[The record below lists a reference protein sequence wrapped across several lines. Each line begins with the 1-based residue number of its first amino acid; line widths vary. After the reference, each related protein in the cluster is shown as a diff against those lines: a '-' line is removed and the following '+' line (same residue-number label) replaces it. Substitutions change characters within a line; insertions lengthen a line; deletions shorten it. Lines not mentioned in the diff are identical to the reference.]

1 MTTNDSNGHG
11 RTRGVLATIIALIAA
26 MAIALPFTFLAPS
39 TASAADGTDGGA
51 LEITSSQLA
60 KTTIVDTEGV
70 QLTLEF
76 RVPDN
81 AFHAGDTSTIQL
93 PAGFVFYSDS
103 TFDVTSSTGVTVA
116 HATVT
121 RDASTMTMTYTDY
134 VDDHS
139 NITGSLHFTFKMD
152 PNNEPAQGDHPFDLL
167 VDNKPVDCGT
177 ITVGQMQGDD
187 PNETFA
193 KYGWQDTSTPDEIQ
207 YAMRVNGAGI
217 DMHDVTLTDTLETPA
232 ASYLP
237 ESFAVKLGDFTLD
250 DEGHYQLENQQD
262 ITDQCPRTF
271 TDDGRGFSIS
281 LPDLPG
287 KGAFVLYKV
296 KVAYTP
302 QNGEL
307 FDNAANG
314 HFNGEDHPYTW
325 QVKWQTADGEA
336 NGYHYGIR
344 LTKTDAADG
353 TLLAGAVYTVTR
365 DRSQTVVGTL
375 TTDADGEATVD
386 GLLANDYTLTETTAP
401 DGYEIGEPLHV
412 TYEQFQDA
420 AQAGGTSVDVA
431 ATDTKT
437 KPEEPVTPVDPE
449 PSPKPNEPTPGPT
462 EPAPEPTTPSAPAPT
477 TGTASKTPSAPAAAT
492 PAQHQTQSPLA
503 ATGVSSAWICSV
515 AIVLAGVAASLLAV
529 RRLHD

>member
-1 MTTNDSNGHG
+1 M
-11 RTRGVLATIIALIAA
+11 RATIIALIAA

-60 KTTIVDTEGV
+60 KTTIVETEGV

-217 DMHDVTLTDTLETPA
+217 DMHDVTLTDTLETRPRHTFPR
-232 ASYLP
+232 ASR
-237 ESFAVKLGDFTLD
+237 SSSATSRSTTKAT
-250 DEGHYQLENQQD
+250 
-262 ITDQCPRTF
+262 ISSRTSR
-271 TDDGRGFSIS
+271 TS
-281 LPDLPG
+281 P
-287 KGAFVLYKV
+287 
-296 KVAYTP
+296 T
-302 QNGEL
+302 
-307 FDNAANG
+307 NA
-314 HFNGEDHPYTW
+314 
-325 QVKWQTADGEA
+325 
-336 NGYHYGIR
+336 
-344 LTKTDAADG
+344 
-353 TLLAGAVYTVTR
+353 
-365 DRSQTVVGTL
+365 
-375 TTDADGEATVD
+375 
-386 GLLANDYTLTETTAP
+386 
-401 DGYEIGEPLHV
+401 
-412 TYEQFQDA
+412 
-420 AQAGGTSVDVA
+420 
-431 ATDTKT
+431 
-437 KPEEPVTPVDPE
+437 PE
-449 PSPKPNEPTPGPT
+449 PSP
-462 EPAPEPTTPSAPAPT
+462 T
-477 TGTASKTPSAPAAAT
+477 TG
-492 PAQHQTQSPLA
+492 
-503 ATGVSSAWICSV
+503 
-515 AIVLAGVAASLLAV
+515 AASPSRCPTCPA
-529 RRLHD
+529 RAPSCCTR